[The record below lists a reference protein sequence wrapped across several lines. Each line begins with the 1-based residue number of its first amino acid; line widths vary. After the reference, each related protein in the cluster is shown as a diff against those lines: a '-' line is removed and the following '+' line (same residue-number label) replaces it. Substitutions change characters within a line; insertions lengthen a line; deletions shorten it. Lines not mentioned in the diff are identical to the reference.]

1 MSGGGTIATFT
12 PAGYFSN
19 NSTYKI
25 RVTTAAQSTSSVPI
39 AAQYEQNPGFTTSSP
54 IAPCG
59 GSVVISQVYG
69 AGGVLGATL
78 KNDFVEL
85 HNRGNTPVDVTGWS
99 LQYAYPTGSF
109 NSVPNHTTPLTGIIP
124 AGGYYLVQFAGDGG
138 GTVDLPAPD
147 AIGGTD
153 LIDSSGK
160 VALVNST
167 TPLTGQCPNNASIV
181 DFVGYGIFTN
191 CFEGPSAAPT
201 PSAVTIAV
209 TRVDAGCTDSAN
221 NNADFSSNTANP
233 QNTSAITNVC
243 PCGANVTAN
252 ETGRPDELDYCN
264 IQFPPNITAMAG
276 QPAAT
281 IYARVYEAG
290 ITDPAG
296 ADATI
301 RAEIGY
307 GPPNVNPSSQ
317 SGFVYVPASF
327 NMQYGNDDE
336 YQASF
341 TAPAPGS
348 YRYVARFS
356 LDGVSWTYCDP
367 DGAGSNP
374 MLTFNAQS
382 LPILTVNP

>member
-1 MSGGGTIATFT
+1 M
-12 PAGYFSN
+12 
-19 NSTYKI
+19 
-25 RVTTAAQSTSSVPI
+25 
-39 AAQYEQNPGFTTSSP
+39 
-54 IAPCG
+54 
-59 GSVVISQVYG
+59 VISQIYG
-69 AGGVLGATL
+69 AGGALGATL

-85 HNRGNTPVDVTGWS
+85 HNRGNSPVNVTGWS
-99 LQYAYPTGSF
+99 IQYAYPTGSF
-109 NSVPNHTTPLTGIIP
+109 NSVPSHTTPLNGIIP

-167 TPLTGQCPNNASIV
+167 TPLTGGCPNNPSIV

-201 PSAVTIAV
+201 PSAVTIAN
-209 TRVDAGCTDSAN
+209 TRVNAGCTDTAN

-233 QNTSAITNVC
+233 RNRSASANIC

-252 ETGRPDELDYCN
+252 ETGRADELDYCN
-264 IQFPPNITAMAG
+264 IQFPPSITVTAG
-276 QPAAT
+276 QPTPT
-281 IYARVYEAG
+281 IFGRVYEAG

-296 ADATI
+296 ADASLL
-301 RAEIGY
+301 AEIGY

-317 SGFVYVPASF
+317 SGFVYVPAYF

-341 TAPAPGS
+341 TAPATPGS
-348 YRYVARFS
+348 YRYVVRFS
-356 LDGVSWTYCDP
+356 LNGVSWTYCDLN
-367 DGAGSNP
+367 GAGSNAG
-374 MLTFNAQS
+374 LTFDAQS
-382 LPILTVNP
+382 LPVLTVNP